1 MLGPIKLPRGGAR
14 NFANRQSWQLRERDC
29 RKLIDA
35 SLAALAAEMPFNR
48 FVTIAWALGGVP
60 ADQAVDATCQFR
72 RLAKAWMR
80 ARGTAMP
87 WAWVQEYGNTF
98 GQHAH
103 ILLHVPPHLDPLF
116 RSMPLRWTKAILPG
130 RYVARTLQTQRLKN
144 AAAFHGRAYQTEL
157 LGKVHYM
164 LKAAPIELEVV
175 LDMAGRGRKDWG
187 QFCPVIGKRVGVWQ
201 DWKKAAHGRF

>member
-1 MLGPIKLPRGGAR
+1 MLRPIKLKRGGAR
-14 NFANRQSWQLRERDC
+14 NRASRVSWQLRECDC

-35 SLAALAAEMPFNR
+35 SLAALWAEMPFNR
-48 FVTIAWALGGVP
+48 YITIAWERAGVP
-60 ADQAVDATCQFR
+60 ADQAVDATGKFR
-72 RLAKAWMR
+72 RLAMSWM
-80 ARGTAMP
+80 GTRNATMP
-87 WAWVQEYGNTF
+87 WAWVQECGNTF

-144 AAAFHGRAYQTEL
+144 ATAFQGKAYQTEL

-164 LKAAPIELEVV
+164 LKAAPIELEAVV
-175 LDMAGRGRKDWG
+175 DMAGYRRKRWG

-201 DWKKAAHGRF
+201 DWKKAAHGTR